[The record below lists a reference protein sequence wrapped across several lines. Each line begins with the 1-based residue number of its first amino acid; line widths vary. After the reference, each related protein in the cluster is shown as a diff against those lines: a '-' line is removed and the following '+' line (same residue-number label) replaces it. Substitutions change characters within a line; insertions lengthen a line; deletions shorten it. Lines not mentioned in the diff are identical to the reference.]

1 MALPWVLPASLRD
14 KGHAPHQNLQ
24 QNQPA
29 PREASGVL
37 RLEAAFIASAI
48 IASEGAFSPG
58 SPSTH
63 QSVSKALS
71 RQTQDKNRT
80 CFAPEWQSW
89 SAGRDPAV
97 FSFKAL

>member
-29 PREASGVL
+29 PRKASGVL
-37 RLEAAFIASAI
+37 HLEAAFISSAI

-63 QSVSKALS
+63 QGLLLCFQSTQQADSGQEQNLFCS
-71 RQTQDKNRT
+71 RM
-80 CFAPEWQSW
+80 
-89 SAGRDPAV
+89 AV
-97 FSFKAL
+97 LECWT